1 MANDHDLIEIFDNI
15 DDLQELTEKIFQR
28 GNEYSEK
35 SMHDWIWQR
44 RINYVLNSF

>member
-1 MANDHDLIEIFDNI
+1 MANDHDFIEIFDNI
-15 DDLQELTEKIFQR
+15 DDLTEKIFQR